1 MVDARQLEA
10 EEKSLRVKKVEYSES
25 IKEHKKKIEDITSS
39 IKTIEKE
46 VLKNSELSSYGRL
59 SMANSYINIIGIFCT
74 MSDISLQLL
83 GVKNEGFLNEGRK
96 LLYKVFSVLEDVVGD
111 FVDAPLNENDEK
123 LATISKLDDMK
134 KLNLYKKI
142 LDSLKSI
149 EDRFGPNSKWK
160 WSFVDLEGEC
170 AIVLKNMA
178 DFRRIQAQR
187 DPRHPGYVER
197 NEILRLVKENLRKG
211 ADRYREKYEMT
222 THEPTEMKK
231 AVLFLA
237 ALQRIHLLFNE
248 PTESEAVKKN
258 IQIWQEKIDSD
269 LKKAE
274 EDRKKNS
281 FKK

>member
-1 MVDARQLEA
+1 MVDAKQMEA
-10 EEKSLRVKKVEYSES
+10 EEKSLRVKKMEYLES
-25 IKEHKKKIEDITSS
+25 VKAHKQKIEEITSS

-46 VLKNSELSSYGRL
+46 VLKNTELSNYGRL
-59 SMANSYINIIGIFCT
+59 SIANSYLNIVAIYCT
-74 MSDISLQLL
+74 MSDISLQLI

-96 LLYKVFSVLEDVVGD
+96 LLYKIFSVLEDIVGD
-111 FVDAPLNENDEK
+111 FIDAPLTENDEK
-123 LATISKLDDMK
+123 LRTIEKLDDHK
-134 KLNLYKKI
+134 KLNLFKKL
-142 LDSLKSI
+142 LDGLKSI

-178 DFRRIQAQR
+178 DFRRIQTQR
-187 DPRHPGYVER
+187 DPRIPGYPER
-197 NEILRLVKENLRKG
+197 NEIMRLVKENLRKA

-231 AVLFLA
+231 ALLFLA
-237 ALQRIHLLFNE
+237 TLHRIHILFNE

-258 IQIWQEKIDSD
+258 IQIWQEKIDAD

-274 EDRKKNS
+274 EDKK
-281 FKK
+281 KKPGKK